1 MKQERYRV
9 GEGKDLIDR
18 WAETKTPEQFRTIM
32 FAMIEKYETRLG
44 KKDSVVNEVTK
55 MADYME
61 RWRQYEINLAKQK
74 EQ

>member
-1 MKQERYRV
+1 MKQERYKV
-9 GEGKDLIDR
+9 DKNKDLIDR
-18 WAETKTPEQFRTIM
+18 WAEIKTPEQFRTIM

-44 KKDSVVNEVTK
+44 KKDSVVSEVTK

-61 RWRQYEINLAKQK
+61 RWRQYEVNLAKQE

>member
-44 KKDSVVNEVTK
+44 KKDSVVSEVTK

-61 RWRQYEINLAKQK
+61 RWRQYEVNLAKQK